1 MKEVY
6 RVAPVPAGDV
16 SGICAALYELGGMV
30 VMHDPS
36 GCNSTYNTHDELR
49 WYRKPAGIFISACSM
64 RDLVLGRDDKL
75 MDDIAAAFENI
86 SPRPRFIALCNSP
99 LPYLN
104 GTDFEGICRQLEKR
118 CGVPCFYVPSNGM
131 HDYIAGVG
139 EAWLRY
145 AQSPA
150 SGFSAGA
157 DRPVHSGT
165 DCVTAEEG
173 EHGGLRREVEPADRV
188 NPILVNLLGLTPLDY
203 ANPENV
209 RRLEVLFSENG
220 FSVLANFAYE
230 TELERLCRAPAA
242 VNLLLSAAGLPLA
255 EYLYEKYGTPYV
267 IGAPVRGFSVPV
279 LAALRAA
286 AAGKVFLKNCC
297 ARESDTRPVEAVFIG
312 EAVLMASLA
321 RAWEL
326 AHGKRAYVLCP
337 FEKSAA
343 VLPASLGRCVEGE
356 EGLEQAL
363 QTLTEDITLQ
373 GQRSEK
379 IPVFTDPLYGSILP
393 ASCVLQPLPSLGI
406 SGRIYRGNF
415 PVYF

>member
-49 WYRKPAGIFISACSM
+49 WYRKPASIFISACSM

-75 MDDIAAAFENI
+75 MDDITAAFESI

-118 CGVPCFYVPSNGM
+118 CAVPCFYVPSNGM
-131 HDYIAGVG
+131 HDYITGVG

-157 DRPVHSGT
+157 ARL
-165 DCVTAEEG
+165 TAEENDPG
-173 EHGGLRREVEPADRV
+173 SLRREVELAGRA
-188 NPILVNLLGLTPLDY
+188 NPVPVNLLGLTPLDY

-209 RRLEVLFSENG
+209 RRLQQLLSENG

-230 TELERLCRAPAA
+230 TNAERLCRTPEAA
-242 VNLLLSAAGLPLA
+242 VNLVLSAAGLPLSK
-255 EYLYEKYGTPYV
+255 YLYEKYGTPYV
-267 IGAPVRGFSVPV
+267 IGAPVKGFSAPV
-279 LAALRAA
+279 FTALRAA
-286 AAGKVFLKNCC
+286 AEGKAFSQLSYD
-297 ARESDTRPVEAVFIG
+297 RENDTQVAAAVFVG
-312 EAVLMASLA
+312 EAVRTASLA

-337 FEKSAA
+337 LEKSAA
-343 VLPASLGRCVEGE
+343 VLPASLGGCAEGE

-363 QTLTEDITLQ
+363 QTLAEDIILKE
-373 GQRSEK
+373 QRSEK
-379 IPVFTDPLYGSILP
+379 LPVFADPLYGAILP
-393 ASCVLQPLPSLGI
+393 ERCVLQPLPSLGI
-406 SGRIYRGNF
+406 SGRLCRGSF

>member
-49 WYRKPAGIFISACSM
+49 WYRKPASIFISACSM

-75 MDDIAAAFENI
+75 MDDITAAFESI

-118 CGVPCFYVPSNGM
+118 CSVPCFFVPSNGM
-131 HDYIAGVG
+131 HDYITGVG

-145 AQSPA
+145 AQSLV
-150 SGFSAGA
+150 SGFSAGVA
-157 DRPVHSGT
+157 RLTTEENDSGS
-165 DCVTAEEG
+165 
-173 EHGGLRREVEPADRV
+173 LRREVEPADRA
-188 NPILVNLLGLTPLDY
+188 NPIPVNLLGLTPLDY

-209 RRLEVLFSENG
+209 RRLESLLSENG

-230 TELERLCRAPAA
+230 TNAERLCRTPEAA

-255 EYLYEKYGTPYV
+255 EYLYEKYGTSYV
-267 IGAPVRGFSVPV
+267 VGAPLKGFSAPV
-279 LAALRAA
+279 LAALRAVA
-286 AAGKVFLKNCC
+286 EGKAFSQLSYD
-297 ARESDTRPVEAVFIG
+297 RENDTRPVEAVFIG

-337 FEKSAA
+337 FEKSIA
-343 VLPASLGRCVEGE
+343 VLPPSLGRCAEGE

-363 QTLTEDITLQ
+363 CTLAEDITLQ

-379 IPVFTDPLYGSILP
+379 MPVFADPLYGAILP
-393 ASCVLQPLPSLGI
+393 ESCVLQPLPSLGI
-406 SGRIYRGNF
+406 SGRLYRGSF
-415 PVYF
+415 PIYF